1 MRTKIKI
8 FVILTFLII
17 SSFTTLGFSK
27 ETIKHSSIDG
37 LSNKQ
42 EIEIPIDTNLE
53 YAKFQPIDIRVK
65 FDDSCWAKNEEE
77 HSVRVAY
84 DDGSGLTEIDS
95 QIYDLEHTDET
106 HISSCSLVF
115 IIPDD
120 VSGNEKYYVLYDSS
134 ETEGPGYE
142 DHITVEDTHYYY
154 EPISGQ
160 KIDFDYYGIRQDEDI
175 VYGVIQTGE
184 LLGNPVAL
192 AAGKF
197 VPGTKE
203 VETQYLD
210 QLGVFD
216 IRTGTVEQPG
226 YVGTSWADSVEK
238 SILVDGNLMTRLRII
253 AKSPSGDLKSD
264 NIYTYYY
271 NPSETKSISVDFNH
285 ECLEEVNIEESSIID
300 GAYSGIVSIKARSA
314 TIDKMN
320 VGEILPELRLYSKND
335 QIEDYEFPSNPDSVE
350 RQTVLGTEADIDL
363 GSKAWICCTNPD
375 TGLAHSMILD
385 SVEGITESDFDGA
398 QAKAWAKQNVKLPGL
413 EADSGNLYIM
423 RNAYENGEHKTTIPE
438 GFKASGKVNFMTT
451 PDGGY
456 ELVDKHSEIFQK
468 LAEKRPSV
476 RGNVTDAEEKTKYS
490 LDAFVHLAPSPPMGA
505 LLSAATGKKI
515 PYIYAEIYKEDSLKS
530 SGSATRLPIASVE
543 LDFEGKKFFEK
554 IKTVVNIFDWRNI
567 SLFKKISFPDL
578 EEGTYVI
585 KVFRENPVFSEE
597 RQFLGFRV
605 VDLKEN
611 SSCRIFCSVPG
622 SLKVSVMDQNEEMV
636 KDVKILLRQSEENI
650 SEGFTDENG
659 TVEVSAPCYPL
670 KPYELRVLYQGFL
683 VEEKTVRFGFLKRF
697 IPLSE
702 EFSFERYDL
711 EINVKDSWGFKPGV
725 ELNPRVI
732 SEDMF
737 ETVSISAE
745 KVEEGVYVFKDLY
758 KADYVL
764 SMGYKDLEFKKSV
777 TVGSDSSL
785 DVVFDGEFELSF
797 NVMDSFGQSVDSGR
811 VVVSR
816 EGVEKSFKI
825 NKDGEVVCFVPPAD
839 YKMKVFSDDGDL
851 VAKQDVSLKSKRTI
865 EVVSTVD
872 SLLHLLVTVFGFIV
886 AIGGVLYFGWKRD
899 YKTALKVLIVGL
911 LIVSLVSSWWMVS
924 GQENG
929 VSTETKT
936 LLIPSKIVTVTEA
949 SEGIGG
955 EVSMVPEE
963 VTMVLNLVFMLVVG
977 AIIVV
982 LVTIFTQNRFK
993 KTNIMLSIVGLVLL
1007 FVAVFVFHFG
1017 ISQLAE
1023 VSVGDFMGSG
1033 DLDVSIPGGETLSV
1047 DSSWGPGLGFIFGV
1061 ISLAILVFTCVFERL
1076 KGFYIRK
1083 KEEKND

>member
-1 MRTKIKI
+1 MREKIKI

-17 SSFTTLGFSK
+17 SSFTTLGLSK
-27 ETIKHSSIDG
+27 ETIKNSSIDD
-37 LSNKQ
+37 LSSKQ
-42 EIEIPIDTNLE
+42 EIEIPIDTSLKH
-53 YAKFQPIDIRVK
+53 AKFQPIDITVEFK
-65 FDDSCWAKNEEE
+65 EKCWAKNDEE

-84 DDGSGLTEIDS
+84 DAGSGFVEIDS
-95 QIYDLEHTDET
+95 QIYNLKHTDDT
-106 HISSCSLVF
+106 YISSCGLVF
-115 IIPDD
+115 IIPEEADG
-120 VSGNEKYYVLYDSS
+120 SEKYYVLYDSS
-134 ETEGPGYE
+134 ETEGPSYE
-142 DHITVEDTHYYY
+142 DHISVEDSHYYY

-175 VYGVIQTGE
+175 VYGIIQTGE

-226 YVGTSWADSVEK
+226 YIGTSWAESVEK
-238 SILVDGNLMTRLRII
+238 EILVDGNLMTRVRLI
-253 AKSPSGDLKSD
+253 AESPSGDLRSD
-264 NIYTYYY
+264 NIYSYYY
-271 NPSETKSISVDFNH
+271 NPSETKSLSIDFSH
-285 ECLEEVNIEESSIID
+285 ECLKDIDIEESSIID
-300 GAYSGIVSIKARSA
+300 GGYSGIVSIKARSA

-320 VGEILPELRLYSKND
+320 VGDIMPELRIYSEKD
-335 QIEDYEFPSNPDSVE
+335 QIEDYEFPSDPDSVE
-350 RQTVLGTEADIDL
+350 RQTVLGTNADIDV
-363 GSKAWICCTNPD
+363 GSKGWICCTDPS
-375 TGLAHSMILD
+375 TGLAHGLIID
-385 SVEGITESDFDGA
+385 SIEGITDDDFDGI

-413 EADSGNLYIM
+413 EADSGNLYFM
-423 RNAYENGEHKTTIPE
+423 RNAYENGEQITSISK
-438 GFKASGKVNFMTT
+438 GFKANGVVNFLTT

-456 ELVDKHSEIFQK
+456 DLVDKNSEIFQN

-476 RGNVTDAEEKTKYS
+476 RGNVTAGEQKAKYN
-490 LDAFVHLAPSPPMGA
+490 LDAFVHFASSPPMGA

-543 LDFEGKKFFEK
+543 LDLEGKKIFEK

-585 KVFRENPVFSEE
+585 KVFRENPVFSEQ
-597 RQFLGFRV
+597 RQFLGYRV

-611 SSCRIFCSVPG
+611 GSCRVFCSVPG
-622 SLKVSVMDQNEEMV
+622 SLKVSVMDQDEDMV
-636 KDVKILLRQSEENI
+636 KDVKILLRQGDQNI
-650 SEGFTDENG
+650 SEGVTNENG

-670 KPYELRVLYQGFL
+670 KPYQLRVLYQGFL
-683 VEEKTVRFGFLKRF
+683 VEEKTVKFGFLKRF
-697 IPLSE
+697 IPLSQD
-702 EFSFERYDL
+702 FSFERYDL
-711 EINVKDSWGFKPGV
+711 QVNVKDSWGFTPGV

-737 ETVSISAE
+737 EPVSISAE
-745 KVEEGVYVFKDLY
+745 KTDEGVYVFKDLY

-764 SMGYKDLEFKKSV
+764 SMGYKDLDFEKSV
-777 TVGSDSSL
+777 PVDSDSSL

-797 NVMDSFGQSVDSGR
+797 NVMDSFGQSVYSGR
-811 VVVSR
+811 VMISR
-816 EGVEKSFKI
+816 EGVEKSYKI

-851 VAKQDVSLKSKRTI
+851 FAKQDVNLKSKRTVD
-865 EVVSTVD
+865 VVSTLD
-872 SLLHLLVTVFGFIV
+872 SLFHLLFTIFGFIV
-886 AIGGVLYFGWKRD
+886 AIGGVLFFGWKRNF
-899 YKTALKVLIVGL
+899 KTALKLLIIGL
-911 LIVSLVSSWWMVS
+911 LIVSLVSSWWVVS

-963 VTMVLNLVFMLVVG
+963 VTMVLNLVSMLVV
-977 AIIVV
+977 ASIIIV

-993 KTNIMLSIVGLVLL
+993 KTNILLSIVGVVLI

-1023 VSVGDFMGSG
+1023 VSVGEFMGSG
-1033 DLDVSIPGGETLSV
+1033 DLDVSIPGSGTVSV
-1047 DSSWGPGLGFIFGV
+1047 DSSWGPGLGFILGAL
-1061 ISLAILVFTCVFERL
+1061 SLVLLVFVSVFDKL
-1076 KGFYIRK
+1076 KNFYLK
-1083 KEEKND
+1083 KKTISE